1 LSALPLNSRKLAPAY
16 ALVIAESFWGRVI
29 LIITAHFALL
39 LGWYLAV
46 VIFEIRPFLLPTP
59 FSMLDRLAQPHYAW
73 GYNTA
78 ITAAEIV
85 IGFGMAT
92 LVGISLALF
101 FSWSPLLTLLVFPL
115 LITLNMIPKVALGP
129 LIIMWLRYGIESNSV
144 ITFTLCV
151 FPIVLTTYR
160 GLRETEPDLLDLM
173 RSLKA
178 KRLQIFL
185 KLQLPGALPYVFSGM
200 KVATILAVAGAI
212 VGEFIASD
220 SGLGYLMIQAQS
232 SFDTPAMFASIL
244 LLTILGVAVYL
255 VVMLLE
261 LLVIPK
267 DARVE

>member
-1 LSALPLNSRKLAPAY
+1 LSVLPLNSRKLGPRPS
-16 ALVIAESFWGRVI
+16 LLIAESFWGRVTI
-29 LIITAHFALL
+29 VAVAHIALL

-46 VIFEIRPFLLPTP
+46 ELFQIRPFLLPTP
-59 FSMLDRLAQPHYAW
+59 LSMLGRLAEPHYAW

-85 IGFGMAT
+85 LGFGMAT
-92 LVGISLALF
+92 LVGIGLALF
-101 FSWSPLLTLLVFPL
+101 FSWSPLLTLLLFPL

-129 LIIMWLRYGIESNSV
+129 LIIMWLRYGIDSNSV

-151 FPIVLTTYR
+151 FPILLTTYR

-173 RSLKA
+173 HSLKA
-178 KRLQIFL
+178 KRWQIFL

-255 VVMLLE
+255 VVILLE
-261 LLVIPK
+261 LLIIPR

>member
-1 LSALPLNSRKLAPAY
+1 MSALSLGSRELAPRHSFLA
-16 ALVIAESFWGRVI
+16 VESFWGRVI
-29 LIITAHFALL
+29 IIGLAHVALL
-39 LGWYLAV
+39 LGWHLAV
-46 VIFEIRPFLLPTP
+46 VIFAIKPFILPTP
-59 FSMLDRLAQPHYAW
+59 LSMLGRLGQPEYAW
-73 GYNTA
+73 AYNTA
-78 ITAAEIV
+78 VTAAEIV
-85 IGFGMAT
+85 IGFGMAIV
-92 LVGISLALF
+92 VGISLALF
-101 FSWSPLLTLLVFPL
+101 FSWSRMLTLLVFPL

-129 LIIMWLRYGIESNSV
+129 LVIMWLRYGIESNSV

-151 FPIVLTTYR
+151 FPILLTTYR
-160 GLRETEPDLLDLM
+160 GLRETEPDFLDLM

-178 KRLQIFL
+178 KRWQIFV

-200 KVATILAVAGAI
+200 KVAAILSVAGAV

-220 SGLGYLMIQAQS
+220 SGLGYVMIQAQS
-232 SFDTPAMFASIL
+232 SFDTAAMFASIL